1 MENMK
6 KEILRILFVLGVQV
20 IVGFLFSYFTKANW
34 SLKAF
39 LCNDM
44 FLIFWGAYFVCIIA
58 LAIFKKIKTEK
69 SKG

>member
-20 IVGFLFSYFTKANW
+20 IVGSLFSYFTKANW